1 MRKKRHMSIVVDEH
15 GVIRG
20 VATMEDLLEELVGE
34 IYDESDQ
41 QSVAVKKM
49 SENELIL
56 DAAEELRVIEDYF
69 HLDLP
74 GKPTDTISLWIL
86 THCESIPQ
94 ENEVFTIDCLE
105 VTILKATP
113 RQVDLVKVRR
123 LAEYANN

>member
-1 MRKKRHMSIVVDEH
+1 VVDEH

-34 IYDESDQ
+34 IYDESDL

-56 DAAEELRVIEDYF
+56 DASEELRVIEEHF
-69 HLDLP
+69 HIDLP
-74 GKPTDTISLWIL
+74 GKPTDTVSLWVL

-94 ENEVFTIDCLE
+94 ENEVFMIDCLE
-105 VTILKATP
+105 VTILQATP
-113 RQVDLVKVRR
+113 RQVNQVKVRR
-123 LAEYANN
+123 LAEHADN